1 MPKDIK
7 NPNIEESRNTA
18 IQMNYY
24 SEMETLM
31 SESALS
37 YNEII
42 QDFPVFA
49 SRQQITYFL
58 ERYELYKKVQR
69 IPWFNIR
76 IGSSWRIRFNDF
88 GSPVLHFRANSL
100 C

>member
-37 YNEII
+37 YNVI
-42 QDFPVFA
+42 
-49 SRQQITYFL
+49 SRLRFTRRDSKSPIFL
-58 ERYELYKKVQR
+58 ERYELYKKVRLVQY
-69 IPWFNIR
+69 
-76 IGSSWRIRFNDF
+76 
-88 GSPVLHFRANSL
+88 
-100 C
+100 

>member
-31 SESALS
+31 SEFTLS

-49 SRQQITYFL
+49 SRQQITYF
-58 ERYELYKKVQR
+58 
-69 IPWFNIR
+69 
-76 IGSSWRIRFNDF
+76 
-88 GSPVLHFRANSL
+88 
-100 C
+100 